1 MNFKQIILFTLS
13 FICLLIIF
21 NVVKKKKIQKIE
33 HFTDTEFV
41 NYDKVYDKFY
51 SSIYDQLFYSE
62 LRVSYEVKD
71 LMTNIIKT
79 NSKIEL
85 LDLGCGTGKHLKLLD
100 SKYKVTG
107 LDNSGE
113 MLKLAKQDNQNVRFI
128 NGDAHDFTLFPKK
141 SFDIITCYFFT
152 IYYFKDISKVI
163 KNVHDWLKQDGK
175 FAVHIVNKDKFDP
188 LLDLASPYPAFSLQ
202 KYSNDR
208 ITSSKIHF
216 NNFLYTGNFVK
227 DVNYYRFVE
236 VFKHKHK
243 SMIRKQE
250 HRLFMFKVDTFLKLM
265 KNHGFKNIGQ
275 SDLLSVGCEYQYIF
289 YFRKK

>member
-1 MNFKQIILFTLS
+1 MIFKQVFLVFIIL
-13 FICLLIIF
+13 CLIF
-21 NVVKKKKIQKIE
+21 FLFNLVKNQLNSKVE

-41 NYDKVYDKFY
+41 NYDQVYDKFY

-62 LRVSYEVKD
+62 HRVNHEVND
-71 LMTNIIKT
+71 LAENVIKT
-79 NSKIEL
+79 SSKIDL
-85 LDLGCGTGKHLKLLD
+85 LDLGCGTGKHLRLLEP
-100 SKYKVTG
+100 KYNVTG
-107 LDNSGE
+107 LDKSGE
-113 MLKLAKQDNQNVRFI
+113 MLKIARQDNQNVRFI
-128 NGDAHDFTLFPKK
+128 NGDAHNFSLFPKR
-141 SFDIITCYFFT
+141 SFDVITCYFFT
-152 IYYFKDISKVI
+152 IYYFKDLNKVI
-163 KNVHDWLKQDGK
+163 KNVYDWLKPGGK

-188 LLDLASPYPAFSLQ
+188 LLDLASPFPAFSLQ
-202 KYSNDR
+202 KYSPER
-208 ITSSKIHF
+208 VTSSKIHF

-265 KNHGFKNIGQ
+265 KDRGFKNIGQ
-275 SDLLSVGCEYQYIF
+275 TDLLPVGCEYQYIF

>member
-1 MNFKQIILFTLS
+1 
-13 FICLLIIF
+13 
-21 NVVKKKKIQKIE
+21 
-33 HFTDTEFV
+33 
-41 NYDKVYDKFY
+41 
-51 SSIYDQLFYSE
+51 
-62 LRVSYEVKD
+62 
-71 LMTNIIKT
+71 
-79 NSKIEL
+79 
-85 LDLGCGTGKHLKLLD
+85 
-100 SKYKVTG
+100 
-107 LDNSGE
+107 
-113 MLKLAKQDNQNVRFI
+113 MLKLAREENQNIRFI
-128 NGDAHDFTLFPKK
+128 NGDAYDFSLFPKK

-152 IYYFKDISKVI
+152 IYYFKDINKII
-163 KNVHDWLKQDGK
+163 KNVYDWLKPGGK

-188 LLDLASPYPAFSLQ
+188 LLDLASPFPAFSLQ

-250 HRLFMFKVDTFLKLM
+250 HRLYMFKVDTFLKLM
-265 KNHGFKNIGQ
+265 KDRGFKNIGQ
-275 SDLLSVGCEYQYIF
+275 TDLLPVGCEYQYIF